1 MNEYDSTRIGD
12 LLETLGLTRT
22 ETPNDA
28 DLLIL
33 NTCAVREKAAV
44 KLFHQLGRWQELKI
58 KNPNCIFAVGGCVA
72 SEEGRK
78 IRAKA
83 PNVDIIFGPQTYH
96 LLPQMI
102 ENVEKGKGPQ
112 VDVSFPSNEK
122 FNHLP
127 QNNNHRPSAF
137 VTIMEGCANFC
148 SYCIVPY
155 TRGGENSRP
164 VVDILDEIKHLRD
177 NGIKEVNLLGQNV
190 NSFCG
195 TNEDGSCCSFAE
207 LLYRVN
213 EIDGIRRLRFTTSNP
228 IKFNQEIINA
238 FADIP
243 KIANSLHLPVQSG
256 SDRILKLM
264 GRPYTSDDYR
274 DMIAK
279 IKLVRPTISLSSD
292 FIVGFPNESDQD
304 FNDTMKLIED
314 IRFDN
319 SFSFIYS
326 KRPHTPAA
334 TMEDN
339 ISLEVKK
346 SRLSELQA
354 RINNYAMQYSREMLN
369 TTQPV
374 LIEGISQYGD
384 MLCGKT
390 ENNRTVNFI
399 GDKSLIGQ
407 MADVKIIDVLPHS
420 LRGELISI
428 I

>member
-1 MNEYDSTRIGD
+1 MRRFLQMLLAVLFCTTAMCITDVNAATTTNNSNEIKTINIATSQSSVRDIQSTAINSEANAYSHEEVYLTAQLIHHEAHNQPYDGKVAIAEVVLNRVRSKIFPNSIDDVIFQTGQFTSVRRIRNISPTEQEVRIADRVLNGKLRVFNDSGILYFRNPKVTSGLDAETDKDWGSLDYVTCIGD
-12 LLETLGLTRT
+12 HAFYSQMLF
-22 ETPNDA
+22 N
-28 DLLIL
+28 
-33 NTCAVREKAAV
+33 KALANSSTA
-44 KLFHQLGRWQELKI
+44 KFD
-58 KNPNCIFAVGGCVA
+58 
-72 SEEGRK
+72 S
-78 IRAKA
+78 IR
-83 PNVDIIFGPQTYH
+83 
-96 LLPQMI
+96 
-102 ENVEKGKGPQ
+102 
-112 VDVSFPSNEK
+112 SSNE
-122 FNHLP
+122 
-127 QNNNHRPSAF
+127 
-137 VTIMEGCANFC
+137 IE
-148 SYCIVPY
+148 
-155 TRGGENSRP
+155 
-164 VVDILDEIKHLRD
+164 
-177 NGIKEVNLLGQNV
+177 
-190 NSFCG
+190 
-195 TNEDGSCCSFAE
+195 
-207 LLYRVN
+207 
-213 EIDGIRRLRFTTSNP
+213 GIRRLRFTTSNP

-279 IKLVRPTISLSSD
+279 IKLVRPTISISSD

-420 LRGELISI
+420 LKGELISI